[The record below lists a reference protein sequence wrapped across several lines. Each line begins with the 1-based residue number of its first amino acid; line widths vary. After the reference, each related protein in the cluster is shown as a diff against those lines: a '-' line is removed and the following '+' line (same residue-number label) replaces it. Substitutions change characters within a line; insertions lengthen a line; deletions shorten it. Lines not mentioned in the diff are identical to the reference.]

1 VWAASRHATTTLGG
15 CATLGTTGKGSC
27 PNLNVKAGR
36 QYSIIVDGAN
46 GAAGAYQLRVT
57 PP

>member
-1 VWAASRHATTTLGG
+1 VSATSGHRP
-15 CATLGTTGKGSC
+15 AGKGSRL
-27 PNLNVKAGR
+27 NLNVKAGR